1 MCLETIT
8 VYADSYREL
17 QDREFTQMMELAELK
32 GTIRALA
39 AMDDDTDFVMSRLK
53 EMVEKFEKGVDISA
67 A

>member
-1 MCLETIT
+1 MCIETIT

-17 QDREFTQMMELAELK
+17 QHREFSQMMELAELK